1 MSENNIELKNNPEVN
16 NINNNEI
23 SQINKSDQVEYSE
36 DEKKQIERV
45 RKDVLPKAEQFSYDY
60 FLQVCEGRCE
70 NGDARSEIGIS
81 LLLYSGSL
89 DKNDVDQFANDLNYE
104 EVATRLSKKGDIKFI
119 HNKDNV
125 IVDISFKTNLDPE
138 LQLFWRQFQ
147 LYEDKLKDMEHNESI
162 GESIKYPLLT
172 FTVVP
177 DTCADECYLSFLNP
191 TFWTLQPLT
200 PDTEGCSVIRMLV
213 PTENF
218 NIEGMPDEVN
228 IKQLEA
234 EAARTYN
241 TILSEN

>member
-1 MSENNIELKNNPEVN
+1 
-16 NINNNEI
+16 
-23 SQINKSDQVEYSE
+23 
-36 DEKKQIERV
+36 
-45 RKDVLPKAEQFSYDY
+45 
-60 FLQVCEGRCE
+60 
-70 NGDARSEIGIS
+70 
-81 LLLYSGSL
+81 
-89 DKNDVDQFANDLNYE
+89 
-104 EVATRLSKKGDIKFI
+104 
-119 HNKDNV
+119 
-125 IVDISFKTNLDPE
+125 
-138 LQLFWRQFQ
+138 
-147 LYEDKLKDMEHNESI
+147 MEHNESI

-177 DTCADECYLSFLNP
+177 DTYADECYLSFLNP

-200 PDTEGCSVIRMLV
+200 PDIEGCSVIRMLV